1 MKTYD
6 FNAIKAV
13 YDKADKNFNPK
24 NHKMDNKDPSPQV
37 FTSKVY
43 FKFLSM
49 NNKTISKALKTAN
62 PEYYKLLEDTNGDY
76 SRRKGGH
83 IAEQIKAHVDW
94 AKELVRTYPNLK
106 YSILGTFVDVYSILS
121 DLRWRA
127 AFKLAFDFCRKN
139 GDNRTIAAA
148 IKSLYFA
155 MVISCETTVLKLV
168 ELEYM
173 ISLGN
178 TPENAVL
185 QLQTRYAV
193 FMKKSIVP
201 SINLFVLLKNINDP
215 TSYVKSVI
223 NGETKAKK
231 STENFTVPMYKDKAT
246 KSMEGAFFDTMKAAG
261 GAIANI
267 AASGLAAVG
276 GFVAAAS
283 TTAAGSSSA
292 VGFAGA
298 AAGAGNL
305 VTGGILATGASAT
318 AGGAAF
324 IVGVIGTLWFIF
336 TIIPSIRI
344 ILYYAAIS
352 KVNVQKE
359 LALHEEMLSNNIA
372 ALKEKYDNMKAG
384 EAKDKLGAVIEKQ
397 QKMYE
402 DLLAKIKN
410 MSSDNYNDDTAVD
423 NALSTDESESD
434 KEADKAGTDTNADGD
449 VEDVGD
455 GFSVL
460 I

>member
-6 FNAIKAV
+6 FNAIKAI

-24 NHKMDNKDPSPQV
+24 NHKVDNKDPSPQV

-94 AKELVRTYPNLK
+94 AKELVRIYPNLK

-155 MVISCETTVLKLV
+155 MVISCETTVLKLI

-276 GFVAAAS
+276 GFIAAAN
-283 TTAAGSSSA
+283 TGAAGIGLGKA
-292 VGFAGA
+292 AAGA
-298 AAGAGNL
+298 AAI
-305 VTGGILATGASAT
+305 TGGSFG

-324 IVGVIGTLWFIF
+324 VVGVIGTLWFIF

-372 ALKEKYDNMKAG
+372 TLKEKYDNMKAG